1 MTVTLYE
8 QLLGARALF
17 GDRPAMTFWRRGGR
31 DVVVYTHAELFEQA
45 RSIGRRLAARGV
57 GHGSLV
63 GILVSSQEQ
72 QVLHYLA
79 ALSIGAVPAILTPPN
94 RKLHPEYY
102 AQTTNAVLARCGF
115 EALVTDLEQV
125 GDGVRVLSPTSCEP
139 RDDDLPVAAH
149 ADRGAAR
156 PPDASFIQFSS
167 GTTGV
172 KRGVSIRD
180 EAVLAQL
187 SSYGQAI
194 GLGPDDVIV
203 SWLPLYHDMGFIAC
217 FHLPLVHGAHT
228 VMLDPIEWVT
238 DPGSYL
244 RAVSA
249 YAGTVSWHPN
259 FAFAFMA
266 ERIRGRTV
274 AEVDLSSLRALVNCS
289 EPVTWA
295 SQAAF
300 AERFADRGLA
310 PDVFRGCYA
319 MAETTFA
326 LTDGV
331 ATDDDYLDV
340 RGPTTGVS
348 AAGAAGY
355 VSVGRPLPGAE
366 VRIADIGDGSHLD
379 DREVG
384 EIWVRS
390 PFTFDGYHN
399 DPDATDRAFVDGWY
413 RTGDLGYRV
422 GDALFVSG
430 RLKDV
435 LIVGGVNVYPQD
447 IEELVG
453 RVDGIQPG
461 RVVAVSAFDPRLQ
474 TERITILA
482 EPTSPDGDSTGA
494 ARAERQVLQEVRQR
508 VLAAFQI
515 ANFEVRLVPPGWL
528 VKSTSGKLARSANRA
543 RWLALVSSS
552 PAPDK

>member
-1 MTVTLYE
+1 MAGTLYGR
-8 QLLGARALF
+8 LLDARALF
-17 GDRPAMTFWRRGGR
+17 GGRPAMTFWRRAGHE
-31 DVVVYTHAELFEQA
+31 VISYTHHELFAQA
-45 RSIGRRLAARGV
+45 QSIGDRLAARGV
-57 GHGSLV
+57 GPGSLV
-63 GILVSSQEQ
+63 GILVPSQEQ
-72 QVLHYLA
+72 QVLHYLG

-125 GDGVRVLSPTSCEP
+125 GEGVRVLEPTTCEP
-139 RDDDLPVAAH
+139 RPDA
-149 ADRGAAR
+149 GAAAVVTAAT
-156 PPDASFIQFSS
+156 PTPAPDASFIQFSS

-217 FHLPLVHGAHT
+217 FHLPLVLGAHT

-249 YAGTVSWHPN
+249 HGGTVSWHPN

-266 ERIRGRTV
+266 ERIRARTV

-289 EPVTWA
+289 EPVTWD

-300 AERFADRGLA
+300 AERFADRGLD
-310 PDVFRGCYA
+310 PEVFRGCYA

-326 LTDGV
+326 LTDGA

-340 RGPTTGVS
+340 RGPTNGVP
-348 AAGAAGY
+348 AAGTAGY
-355 VSVGRPLPGAE
+355 VSVGRPLPGVE
-366 VRIADIGDGSHLD
+366 IRIAAIGDGSHLD

-384 EIWVRS
+384 EIWIRS

-399 DPDATDRAFVDGWY
+399 DAEATDRAFVDNWY

-422 GDALFVSG
+422 GDALFVTG

-461 RVVAVSAFDPRLQ
+461 RVVAVSVFDPRLQ

-482 EPTSPDGDSTGA
+482 EPTSSHDVSTGS
-494 ARAERQVLQEVRQR
+494 ARPERHIVQEVRQR

-528 VKSTSGKLARSANRA
+528 VKSTSGKLARGANRA
-543 RWLALVSSS
+543 RWLALASSS
-552 PAPDK
+552 PAPDR